1 MKIMEKTFK
10 ISIVIEKNYIVRILM
25 LAFVA
30 ALNLVMLGIEFFS
43 PLPVWQRIVLAV
55 VAVAIIGLGFLL
67 RQYGDNLKEI
77 THNSCVYAAISAIL
91 VFIVGLFLSF
101 INDEDQML
109 TRTTIEFWAAGEL
122 LTATFCWLL
131 LEDEKTPPVWVGIVL
146 NMVLLLPWLYMA
158 FPEVRSVF
166 SAAAGI
172 FLSIITSSLWESRRK
187 LFR

>member
-1 MKIMEKTFK
+1 MEKSYTFRV
-10 ISIVIEKNYIVRILM
+10 SFEKNSVIRVIM
-25 LAFVA
+25 LTLVA
-30 ALNLVMLGIEFFS
+30 TLNLVMLGIEFFS
-43 PLPVWQRIVLAV
+43 SPTVWQRIVLAV
-55 VAVAIIGLGFLL
+55 VAVAIIAFGVLL
-67 RQYGDNLKEI
+67 RKYGDNVKEI
-77 THNSCVYAAISAIL
+77 AHNSCVFSAISAIL

-122 LTATFCWLL
+122 LAATLCWLV

-158 FPEVRSVF
+158 FPEVRSAF

-172 FLSIITSSLWESRRK
+172 FLAIITSSLWESRRK